1 MGASHTRTSSPRLST
16 THSPVGS
23 LVSVIAGIVH
33 LVLLIYIFVLFA
45 RLILD
50 YIPLFNRE
58 WRPKGFGLVIA
69 EAVYTVTDPP
79 IRFFRRIIPP
89 LRIGGLS
96 LDFGFALTMFVVL
109 ILMAIVRAIGGA
121 AS

>member
-1 MGASHTRTSSPRLST
+1 M
-16 THSPVGS
+16 GS

-58 WRPKGFGLVIA
+58 WRPKGFGLVAA

-96 LDFGFALTMFVVL
+96 LDFGFALTMFIVL
-109 ILMAIVRAIGGA
+109 ILMSIVRAIGGA
-121 AS
+121 AA